1 MHGKQGTLKCTA
13 EADPKAQYTIG
24 GESLARQT
32 TTSGEY
38 RISRV
43 DLSVNDKKKIQCT
56 PFNRVGAGRT
66 VELILDVKGNMQSF
80 FVFFYKIYIL
90 LHIYPLTYAIIFLVQ
105 PRILKPLP
113 DVLDAIEGKNFSIK
127 CSAAAKPPAN
137 IVWLK
142 NGSPLPN
149 SPPSYIVRTLN
160 DNTFESEAILTLD
173 PVKRQD
179 NGVYTCNAENLY
191 GTAADIVRL
200 NLKCKYTN

>member
-1 MHGKQGTLKCTA
+1 M
-13 EADPKAQYTIG
+13 
-24 GESLARQT
+24 
-32 TTSGEY
+32 
-38 RISRV
+38 
-43 DLSVNDKKKIQCT
+43 
-56 PFNRVGAGRT
+56 
-66 VELILDVKGNMQSF
+66 
-80 FVFFYKIYIL
+80 
-90 LHIYPLTYAIIFLVQ
+90 TYAIIFLVQ

-179 NGVYTCNAENLY
+179 NGVYYTCLAENTY
-191 GTAADIVRL
+191 GFAADIVRL